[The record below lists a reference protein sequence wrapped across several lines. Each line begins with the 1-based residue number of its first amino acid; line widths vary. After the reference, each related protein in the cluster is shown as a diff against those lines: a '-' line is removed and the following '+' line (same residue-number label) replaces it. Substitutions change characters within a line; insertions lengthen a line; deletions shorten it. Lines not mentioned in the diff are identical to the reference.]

1 MVLFLCSKVRRQTG
15 VKTLDMRV
23 GIHTGSV
30 LAGVLGKIKWQFDA
44 WSNDVTLA
52 NSMESGGIPGFVEIS
67 FYYSNTVTGQFDLCI
82 VFRPQVIKVS
92 KLVYC
97 YDLPLLVSL
106 VKEFTSFRWCLS
118 FKGAPLETINP
129 DAFSSAL
136 NTR

>member
-67 FYYSNTVTGQFDLCI
+67 FYYSNTVTGQFDL
-82 VFRPQVIKVS
+82 
-92 KLVYC
+92 
-97 YDLPLLVSL
+97 
-106 VKEFTSFRWCLS
+106 
-118 FKGAPLETINP
+118 
-129 DAFSSAL
+129 
-136 NTR
+136 